1 MKPRWIAVAA
11 FCLFGLV
18 GCGADSHEALIQRN
32 ATLLEQAANQIGN
45 IKDEVDKAL
54 KLAGGD
60 KKAFA
65 TSDEIAKTLQKAT
78 EAAEALRDTGL
89 KLAKVKQEA
98 DDLKGTISKEQQD
111 ENAKKHIAKIESAIE
126 RLDEEKKGLQK
137 RFKTLE
143 DLNPEA
149 ARPLKEK
156 ILEAD
161 GQFESLVRQR

>member
-1 MKPRWIAVAA
+1 VA
-11 FCLFGLV
+11 
-18 GCGADSHEALIQRN
+18 
-32 ATLLEQAANQIGN
+32 
-45 IKDEVDKAL
+45 KAL

-65 TSDEIAKTLQKAT
+65 TSDEIVKTLQKAG
-78 EAAEALRDTGL
+78 EAAEALKDTGQ
-89 KLAKVKQEA
+89 KLGKIKQEA

-111 ENAKKHIAKIESAIE
+111 ENAKKHAAKLLSAIE
-126 RLDEEKKGLQK
+126 RLNEELKELRRQ
-137 RFKTLE
+137 FKQLE

-161 GQFESLVRQR
+161 GQFESIVR